1 MRKASTLMLNS
12 GKLFFCSRLSA
23 LPALLLAGTCLAQSD
38 SQSVVTDVDLNRA
51 KQEYRSSEPREL
63 TVLTQT
69 LSIEQIDRAVL
80 NRLMQEI
87 NSEPAN
93 TKARIGI
100 NDSQLQELFIT
111 ISNARGFINGSE
123 MANVRA
129 MCAAWDDSR
138 NRDETRIA
146 EAIAAY
152 KAREQLTQT
161 FIAKYYSVV
170 LFDIEAILDEQSLPL
185 FRAYMKDRRRRL
197 ANAGMTSW
205 GSPVQN
211 ISAGTDTIDFHCRT
225 N

>member
-1 MRKASTLMLNS
+1 MLYG
-12 GKLFFCSRLSA
+12 GKLFSCSRLSA

-38 SQSVVTDVDLNRA
+38 PQSVVTEVDLNRA
-51 KQEYRSSEPREL
+51 KQESRTSKPREL

-69 LSIEQIDRAVL
+69 LSPEQIDGAVL

-129 MCAAWDDSR
+129 MCAVWDESTMQG
-138 NRDETRIA
+138 ESRIA

-152 KAREQLTQT
+152 KTREQLTQT
-161 FIAKYYSVV
+161 FIAKYYSGV
-170 LFDIEAILDEQSLPL
+170 LFDIEAILGEEALPL
-185 FRAYMKDRRRRL
+185 FRAYMNDRRRRL
-197 ANAGMTSW
+197 ANAGMTSL

-211 ISAGTDTIDFHCRT
+211 ISAGTDTINFHCRT

>member
-1 MRKASTLMLNS
+1 MRRTSTLMLYS
-12 GKLFFCSRLSA
+12 GKLFSCSQLFA

-38 SQSVVTDVDLNRA
+38 PQSVVTEVDLNRA
-51 KQEYRSSEPREL
+51 KQESRISKPREL

-69 LSIEQIDRAVL
+69 LSAEQIDRAVL

-87 NSEPAN
+87 NSEPAD
-93 TKARIGI
+93 TKSRIRI

-111 ISNARGFINGSE
+111 ISNARSFINGSE

-129 MCAAWDDSR
+129 MCAVWDESTTQG
-138 NRDETRIA
+138 ESRIA

-152 KAREQLTQT
+152 KTREQLTQT

-170 LFDIEAILDEQSLPL
+170 LFDIEAILDEESLPL
-185 FRAYMKDRRRRL
+185 FRAYMNDRRRRL

-211 ISAGTDTIDFHCRT
+211 ISAGTDTINFHCRT

>member
-1 MRKASTLMLNS
+1 MRRTSTLMLYS
-12 GKLFFCSRLSA
+12 GKLFSSSRLFA

-38 SQSVVTDVDLNRA
+38 PQSVVTEVDLNRA
-51 KQEYRSSEPREL
+51 KQESRIFKPREL

-69 LSIEQIDRAVL
+69 LSAEQIDRAVL

-93 TKARIGI
+93 TKVRMGI

-111 ISNARGFINGSE
+111 ISNTRGFINGSE
-123 MANVRA
+123 ITNVRA
-129 MCAAWDDSR
+129 MCAVWNESTTQG
-138 NRDETRIA
+138 ESRIA

-170 LFDIEAILDEQSLPL
+170 LFDLEAILDEESLPL
-185 FRAYMKDRRRRL
+185 FRDYMNDRRRRL

-211 ISAGTDTIDFHCRT
+211 ISAGTDTIEFHCRT

>member
-1 MRKASTLMLNS
+1 MRRASTLMLNS
-12 GKLFFCSRLSA
+12 GRLFSCSRLFA
-23 LPALLLAGTCLAQSD
+23 LPALLLAGACLAQSD
-38 SQSVVTDVDLNRA
+38 SQSIVSEVDLTRA
-51 KQEYRSSEPREL
+51 KQEYRTSKPREL

-69 LSIEQIDRAVL
+69 LSTEQIDRAVL

-93 TKARIGI
+93 TKSRIEI

-111 ISNARGFINGSE
+111 LSNARGFINGSE

-129 MCAAWDDSR
+129 MCAVWDESTMQG
-138 NRDETRIA
+138 ESRIA
-146 EAIAAY
+146 AAIAAY
-152 KAREQLTQT
+152 KTREQLTQT

-185 FRAYMKDRRRRL
+185 FRAYMNDRRRRL

-211 ISAGTDTIDFHCRT
+211 IRAGTDTIDFHCRT

>member
-1 MRKASTLMLNS
+1 M
-12 GKLFFCSRLSA
+12 
-23 LPALLLAGTCLAQSD
+23 
-38 SQSVVTDVDLNRA
+38 
-51 KQEYRSSEPREL
+51 
-63 TVLTQT
+63 LTQT
-69 LSIEQIDRAVL
+69 LSAEQIDRAVL

-87 NSEPAN
+87 STDPAN
-93 TKARIGI
+93 TKVRIGLS
-100 NDSQLQELFIT
+100 DRQLQELFVT

-129 MCAAWDDSR
+129 MCAAWDESAASG
-138 NRDETRIA
+138 NARIT

-152 KAREQLTQT
+152 KAREQLTQA
-161 FIAKYYSVV
+161 FIAKYYTVV
-170 LFDIEAILDEQSLPL
+170 LFDIEAFLDEKSLPL
-185 FRAYMKDRRRRL
+185 FRAYMNDRRRRL

>member
-1 MRKASTLMLNS
+1 MRRASTLMLYS
-12 GKLFFCSRLSA
+12 GKLFSCSRLSA

-38 SQSVVTDVDLNRA
+38 SQSVVADTVLSELGINRA
-51 KQEYRSSEPREL
+51 KQEYRTSRPREL

-69 LSIEQIDRAVL
+69 LSAEQIDRAVL

-129 MCAAWDDSR
+129 MCAVWDESTMQG
-138 NRDETRIA
+138 ESRIA
-146 EAIAAY
+146 AAIAAY
-152 KAREQLTQT
+152 KTREQLTQT
-161 FIAKYYSVV
+161 FI
-170 LFDIEAILDEQSLPL
+170 E
-185 FRAYMKDRRRRL
+185 
-197 ANAGMTSW
+197 
-205 GSPVQN
+205 
-211 ISAGTDTIDFHCRT
+211 
-225 N
+225 

>member
-1 MRKASTLMLNS
+1 MRRTSTLMLYS
-12 GKLFFCSRLSA
+12 GKLFSCSQLFA

-38 SQSVVTDVDLNRA
+38 PQSVVTEVDLNRA
-51 KQEYRSSEPREL
+51 KQESRTSKPREL

-69 LSIEQIDRAVL
+69 LSAEQIDRAVL

-87 NSEPAN
+87 NSEPAD

-129 MCAAWDDSR
+129 MCAVWNESTTQG
-138 NRDETRIA
+138 ESRIA

-152 KAREQLTQT
+152 KKREQLTQT

-170 LFDIEAILDEQSLPL
+170 LFDLEAILDEESLPL
-185 FRAYMKDRRRRL
+185 FRDYMNDRRRRL

-211 ISAGTDTIDFHCRT
+211 ISAGTDTIEFHCRT

>member
-1 MRKASTLMLNS
+1 MLNS
-12 GKLFFCSRLSA
+12 GRLFFCSRLFA
-23 LPALLLAGTCLAQSD
+23 LPALLLAGACLAQSD
-38 SQSVVTDVDLNRA
+38 SQSIVSEVDLTRA
-51 KQEYRSSEPREL
+51 KQEYRTSKPREL

-69 LSIEQIDRAVL
+69 LSTEQIDRAVL

-93 TKARIGI
+93 TKSRIGI

-129 MCAAWDDSR
+129 MCAAWHDSS
-138 NRDETRIA
+138 NRGETLVA

-185 FRAYMKDRRRRL
+185 FRAYMHDRRRRL

-211 ISAGTDTIDFHCRT
+211 IRAGTDTIDFHCRT

>member
-1 MRKASTLMLNS
+1 MLYS
-12 GKLFFCSRLSA
+12 GKLFSCSRLSA

-38 SQSVVTDVDLNRA
+38 SQSVVADTVLSELDINRA
-51 KQEYRSSEPREL
+51 KQEYRTSRPREL

-69 LSIEQIDRAVL
+69 LSAEQIDRAVL

-123 MANVRA
+123 MANVR
-129 MCAAWDDSR
+129 
-138 NRDETRIA
+138 DESTMQGESRIA
-146 EAIAAY
+146 AAIAAY
-152 KAREQLTQT
+152 KTREQLTQT

-170 LFDIEAILDEQSLPL
+170 LFDIEAILDEESLPL
-185 FRAYMKDRRRRL
+185 FRAYMNDRRRRL

-211 ISAGTDTIDFHCRT
+211 ISAGTDTINFHCRT

>member
-1 MRKASTLMLNS
+1 MLNRD
-12 GKLFFCSRLSA
+12 KLFSCYRLSA
-23 LPALLLAGTCLAQSD
+23 LPAVFVAGTCLAQSD
-38 SQSVVTDVDLNRA
+38 LSSIASDSELLNFDTDRA
-51 KQEYRSSEPREL
+51 KQEYRNPKPREL
-63 TVLTQT
+63 TVLTET
-69 LSIEQIDRAVL
+69 LSAEQIDRAVL

-87 NSEPAN
+87 NSSPAN

-123 MANVRA
+123 LANVRA
-129 MCAAWDDSR
+129 LCAAWDESTASG
-138 NRDETRIA
+138 EARIV

-152 KAREQLTQT
+152 KTREQLTQT

-170 LFDIEAILDEQSLPL
+170 LFDIEAFLDEKSLPL
-185 FRAYMKDRRRRL
+185 FRAYMSDRRRRL
-197 ANAGMTSW
+197 ANAGMTSG

>member
-1 MRKASTLMLNS
+1 MLFS
-12 GKLFFCSRLSA
+12 GKLFSCSRLSA

-38 SQSVVTDVDLNRA
+38 PQSVVTEVDLNRA
-51 KQEYRSSEPREL
+51 KQESRISKPREL

-69 LSIEQIDRAVL
+69 LSAEQIDRAVL

-87 NSEPAN
+87 NSEPAD

-100 NDSQLQELFIT
+100 NDNQLQELFIT

-129 MCAAWDDSR
+129 MCAVWNESTTQG
-138 NRDETRIA
+138 ESRIA

-170 LFDIEAILDEQSLPL
+170 LFDLEAILDEESLPL
-185 FRAYMKDRRRRL
+185 FRDYMNDRRRRL

-211 ISAGTDTIDFHCRT
+211 ISAGTDTINFHCRT

>member
-1 MRKASTLMLNS
+1 MRRTSTLMLFS
-12 GKLFFCSRLSA
+12 GKLFSCSRLSA

-38 SQSVVTDVDLNRA
+38 PQSVVTEVDLNRA
-51 KQEYRSSEPREL
+51 KQESRISKPREL

-69 LSIEQIDRAVL
+69 LSAEQIDRAVL

-87 NSEPAN
+87 NSEPAD

-100 NDSQLQELFIT
+100 NDNQLQELFIT

-129 MCAAWDDSR
+129 MCAVWNESTTQG
-138 NRDETRIA
+138 ESRIA

-152 KAREQLTQT
+152 KTREQLTQT

-170 LFDIEAILDEQSLPL
+170 LFDLEAILDEESLPL
-185 FRAYMKDRRRRL
+185 FRDYMNDRRRRL

-211 ISAGTDTIDFHCRT
+211 ISAGTDTINFHCRT

>member
-1 MRKASTLMLNS
+1 MLNN
-12 GKLFFCSRLSA
+12 GTLFLCSRLSA
-23 LPALLLAGTCLAQSD
+23 LPALLLAGACLAQSD
-38 SQSVVTDVDLNRA
+38 SQSVVTEIDLNRA
-51 KQEYRSSEPREL
+51 KQEYRTSKPREL

-69 LSIEQIDRAVL
+69 LSTEQIDRAVL

-87 NSEPAN
+87 NSEPAK

-111 ISNARGFINGSE
+111 LSNARGFINGSE

-129 MCAAWDDSR
+129 MCAAWDEST
-138 NRDETRIA
+138 NRDEARVA

-152 KAREQLTQT
+152 KVREQLTQT

-170 LFDIEAILDEQSLPL
+170 LFDIEAILDDESLPQ
-185 FRAYMKDRRRRL
+185 FRAYMNDRRRRL

>member
-1 MRKASTLMLNS
+1 MRRTSTLMLYS
-12 GKLFFCSRLSA
+12 GKLFSCSRLSA

-38 SQSVVTDVDLNRA
+38 PQSVVTEVDLNRA
-51 KQEYRSSEPREL
+51 KQESRASKPREL

-69 LSIEQIDRAVL
+69 LSAEQIDRAVL

-93 TKARIGI
+93 TKVRMGI

-123 MANVRA
+123 ITNVRA
-129 MCAAWDDSR
+129 MCAVWNESTTQG
-138 NRDETRIA
+138 ESRIA

-152 KAREQLTQT
+152 KKREQLTQT

-170 LFDIEAILDEQSLPL
+170 LFDIEAILDEESLPL
-185 FRAYMKDRRRRL
+185 FRAYMNDRRRRL

-211 ISAGTDTIDFHCRT
+211 ISAGTDTINFHCRT

>member
-1 MRKASTLMLNS
+1 MLNMRKLI
-12 GKLFFCSRLSA
+12 FCTRLSA

-38 SQSVVTDVDLNRA
+38 SSAVVTEAELSELDINRA
-51 KQEYRSSEPREL
+51 KREYRNTKPREL

-69 LSIEQIDRAVL
+69 LSTEQIDRAVL

-87 NSEPAN
+87 NSEPEN

-111 ISNARGFINGSE
+111 LSNARGFINGSE

-129 MCAAWDDSR
+129 MCSTWDESATR
-138 NRDETRIA
+138 GEARIA

-152 KAREQLTQT
+152 KTREQFTQT
-161 FIAKYYSVV
+161 FIAKYYRVV
-170 LFDIEAILDEQSLPL
+170 LFDIEARLEDKSLPL
-185 FRAYMKDRRRRL
+185 FRAYMSDKRRRL

-211 ISAGTDTIDFHCRT
+211 ISAGTATIDFHCRT

>member
-1 MRKASTLMLNS
+1 MRRASTLMLYS
-12 GKLFFCSRLSA
+12 GKLFSYSRLSA
-23 LPALLLAGTCLAQSD
+23 LPALLLAGICLAQSD
-38 SQSVVTDVDLNRA
+38 PQSVVHEVDLNRA
-51 KQEYRSSEPREL
+51 KQEFRTSKPREL

-69 LSIEQIDRAVL
+69 LSAEQIDRAVL

-93 TKARIGI
+93 AKTRIGI

-129 MCAAWDDSR
+129 MCAVWDESTAQG
-138 NRDETRIA
+138 ESRIA

-152 KAREQLTQT
+152 KTREQLTQT

-170 LFDIEAILDEQSLPL
+170 LFDIEAILDDESLPL
-185 FRAYMKDRRRRL
+185 FRAYMNDRRRRL

-211 ISAGTDTIDFHCRT
+211 ISAGTDTINFHCRT

>member
-1 MRKASTLMLNS
+1 MRRASTLMLNS
-12 GKLFFCSRLSA
+12 GRLFFCSRLFA
-23 LPALLLAGTCLAQSD
+23 LPALLLAGACLAQSD
-38 SQSVVTDVDLNRA
+38 SQSIVSEVDLTRA
-51 KQEYRSSEPREL
+51 KQEYRTSKPREL

-69 LSIEQIDRAVL
+69 LSTEQIDRAVL

-93 TKARIGI
+93 TKSRIGI

-129 MCAAWDDSR
+129 MCAAWHDSS
-138 NRDETRIA
+138 NRGETLVA

-185 FRAYMKDRRRRL
+185 FRAYMHDRRRRL

-211 ISAGTDTIDFHCRT
+211 IRAGTDTIDFHCRT

>member
-1 MRKASTLMLNS
+1 MLNMS
-12 GKLFFCSRLSA
+12 VLFTRPRLSI
-23 LPALLLAGTCLAQSD
+23 LPALLLAGTCLAQSA
-38 SQSVVTDVDLNRA
+38 SQSGVTEVDLNRA
-51 KQEYRSSEPREL
+51 KQEYRSPQPREL

-69 LSIEQIDRAVL
+69 LSAEQLDRAVL

-87 NSEPAN
+87 NTEPAN
-93 TKARIGI
+93 TKVRIGL

-111 ISNARGFINGSE
+111 LSNARGFINGSE

-129 MCAAWDDSR
+129 MCAAWDESATR
-138 NRDETRIA
+138 GEARIA

-152 KAREQLTQT
+152 TARELLTQT

-170 LFDIEAILDEQSLPL
+170 LFDIEALLNEKSLRL
-185 FRAYMKDRRRRL
+185 FHAYMNDRRRRL

-211 ISAGTDTIDFHCRT
+211 ISAGTATIDFHCRT

>member
-1 MRKASTLMLNS
+1 MRRTSTLMLYS
-12 GKLFFCSRLSA
+12 GKLFSSSRLFA

-38 SQSVVTDVDLNRA
+38 PQSVVTEVDLNRA
-51 KQEYRSSEPREL
+51 KQESRIFKPREL

-69 LSIEQIDRAVL
+69 LSAEQIDRAVL

-87 NSEPAN
+87 NSEPAD

-100 NDSQLQELFIT
+100 NDNQLQELFIT

-129 MCAAWDDSR
+129 MCAVWNESTTQG
-138 NRDETRIA
+138 ESRIA

-170 LFDIEAILDEQSLPL
+170 LFDLEAILDEESLPL
-185 FRAYMKDRRRRL
+185 FRDYMNDRRRRL

-211 ISAGTDTIDFHCRT
+211 ISAGTDTINFHCRT

>member
-1 MRKASTLMLNS
+1 MKLNC
-12 GKLFFCSRLSA
+12 GKFYFCSRLPV
-23 LPALLLAGTCLAQSD
+23 LLALLVAETCLAQSD
-38 SQSVVTDVDLNRA
+38 SQSVVCEVDLNRA
-51 KQEYRSSEPREL
+51 KQEYRTSKPREL

-69 LSIEQIDRAVL
+69 LSAEQIDRAVL

-87 NSEPAN
+87 NSTPAN

-129 MCAAWDDSR
+129 MCAVWEESTTH
-138 NRDETRIA
+138 DEARIA

-152 KAREQLTQT
+152 KTREQLTQT

-170 LFDIEAILDEQSLPL
+170 LFDIEAILDEESLPL
-185 FRAYMKDRRRRL
+185 FRAYMNDRRRRL

-205 GSPVQN
+205 GSPIQN

>member
-1 MRKASTLMLNS
+1 MRRTSTLMLYS
-12 GKLFFCSRLSA
+12 GKLFSSSRLFA

-38 SQSVVTDVDLNRA
+38 PQSVVTEVDLNRA
-51 KQEYRSSEPREL
+51 KQESRASKPREL

-69 LSIEQIDRAVL
+69 LSAEQIDRAVL

-93 TKARIGI
+93 TKVRMGI

-111 ISNARGFINGSE
+111 ISNTRGFINGSE
-123 MANVRA
+123 ITNVRA
-129 MCAAWDDSR
+129 MCAVWNESTTQG
-138 NRDETRIA
+138 ESRIA

-152 KAREQLTQT
+152 KKREQLTQT

-170 LFDIEAILDEQSLPL
+170 LFDLEAILDEESLPL
-185 FRAYMKDRRRRL
+185 FRDYMNDRRRRL

-211 ISAGTDTIDFHCRT
+211 ISAGTDTINFHCRT

>member
-1 MRKASTLMLNS
+1 MGRVSTLMLNS
-12 GKLFFCSRLSA
+12 GNLFSCSRLSA
-23 LPALLLAGTCLAQSD
+23 LPALLLAVTCLAQSD
-38 SQSVVTDVDLNRA
+38 PQSVVTEVDLNRT
-51 KQEYRSSEPREL
+51 KQEYLTTKPREL
-63 TVLTQT
+63 TVLSQT
-69 LSIEQIDRAVL
+69 LSTEQIDRAVL

-87 NSEPAN
+87 NSDPAN
-93 TKARIGI
+93 TKARIEI

-129 MCAAWDDSR
+129 MCDVWNESTTQG
-138 NRDETRIA
+138 ESRIA

-152 KAREQLTQT
+152 KTREQLTQT

-170 LFDIEAILDEQSLPL
+170 LFDIEAILGEESLPL
-185 FRAYMKDRRRRL
+185 FRAYMNDRRRRL
-197 ANAGMTSW
+197 ANTGMTSL

-211 ISAGTDTIDFHCRT
+211 ISAGTDTINFHCRT

>member
-1 MRKASTLMLNS
+1 MLYS
-12 GKLFFCSRLSA
+12 GKLFSCSRLSA
-23 LPALLLAGTCLAQSD
+23 LSALLLAGTCLAQSD
-38 SQSVVTDVDLNRA
+38 PQSVVTEVDLNRA
-51 KQEYRSSEPREL
+51 KQESRASKPREL

-69 LSIEQIDRAVL
+69 LSAEQIDRAVL

-93 TKARIGI
+93 TKVRMGI

-111 ISNARGFINGSE
+111 ISNTRGFINGSE
-123 MANVRA
+123 ITNVRA
-129 MCAAWDDSR
+129 MCAVWNESTMQG
-138 NRDETRIA
+138 ESRIA

-152 KAREQLTQT
+152 KKREQLTQT

-170 LFDIEAILDEQSLPL
+170 LFDIEAILDQESLPL
-185 FRAYMKDRRRRL
+185 FRAYMNDRRRRL

-211 ISAGTDTIDFHCRT
+211 ISAGTDTINFHCRT

>member
-1 MRKASTLMLNS
+1 MRRTSTLMLYS
-12 GKLFFCSRLSA
+12 GKLFSCSRLSA
-23 LPALLLAGTCLAQSD
+23 LPALLLAGTCLAQPD
-38 SQSVVTDVDLNRA
+38 PQSVVTEVDLNRA
-51 KQEYRSSEPREL
+51 KQESRTSKPREL

-69 LSIEQIDRAVL
+69 LSAQIDRAVL

-87 NSEPAN
+87 NSEPAD

-100 NDSQLQELFIT
+100 NDNQLQELFIT

-129 MCAAWDDSR
+129 MCAVWNESTTQG
-138 NRDETRIA
+138 ESRIA

-152 KAREQLTQT
+152 KTREQLTQT

-170 LFDIEAILDEQSLPL
+170 LFDLEAILDEESLPL
-185 FRAYMKDRRRRL
+185 FRDYMNDRRRRL

-211 ISAGTDTIDFHCRT
+211 ISAGTDTIEFHCRT

>member
-1 MRKASTLMLNS
+1 MRRTSTLMLYS
-12 GKLFFCSRLSA
+12 GKLFSSSRLFA

-38 SQSVVTDVDLNRA
+38 PQSVVTEVDLNKA
-51 KQEYRSSEPREL
+51 KQESRISKPREL

-69 LSIEQIDRAVL
+69 LSAEQIDRAVL

-87 NSEPAN
+87 NSEPAE
-93 TKARIGI
+93 TKGRIGI
-100 NDSQLQELFIT
+100 NDNQLQELFIT

-129 MCAAWDDSR
+129 MCAVWNESTTQG
-138 NRDETRIA
+138 ESRIA

-152 KAREQLTQT
+152 KTREQLTQT

-170 LFDIEAILDEQSLPL
+170 LFDLEAILDEESLPL
-185 FRAYMKDRRRRL
+185 FRDYMNDRRRRL
-197 ANAGMTSW
+197 ANAGMSSW

-211 ISAGTDTIDFHCRT
+211 ISAGTDTIEFHCRT